1 VAAPLGLTVGGPLIE
16 WAGITL
22 GLMLSGGLTL
32 LLLPIAALTVLRRT
46 PDAPI
51 TFLTRDA
58 SER

>member
-1 VAAPLGLTVGGPLIE
+1 
-16 WAGITL
+16 
-22 GLMLSGGLTL
+22 MLSGGLTL
-32 LLLPIAALTVLRRT
+32 VLLPIAALTVLRRT